1 MPFGKCAAILNK
13 LSNMEKQV
21 QGIVESASPDLDAF
35 DEDKEDKG
43 KFILKVENYPSDEV
57 IASCNRKGI
66 LLSPELFFKLIGKD
80 CEHEKD
86 KECFSLCSNSSCGDM
101 SCMMQ
106 ELAEADDLQDILSDG
121 SFDTKPAIDLNLDNI
136 INSFIPGLAST
147 NPAVSHRSITIT
159 IRSVPK
165 DTQQKEAS
173 FNKVAQD
180 ALRKTY
186 ARYLISFAEA
196 NDDST
201 CLNALMKVAG
211 YCK

>member
-1 MPFGKCAAILNK
+1 
-13 LSNMEKQV
+13 
-21 QGIVESASPDLDAF
+21 
-35 DEDKEDKG
+35 
-43 KFILKVENYPSDEV
+43 
-57 IASCNRKGI
+57 
-66 LLSPELFFKLIGKD
+66 
-80 CEHEKD
+80 
-86 KECFSLCSNSSCGDM
+86 
-101 SCMMQ
+101 MMQ

-173 FNKVAQD
+173 FNKIAQE